1 MKKKFFLICI
11 TTIFFAG
18 MSYSAYGEQKY
29 LHLNKVV
36 AKLEAGKLIT
46 GIWCLSRSLS
56 NARSITEYNGYPNQ
70 EEAINKPMIDFLVVA
85 MEHYPYDISELR
97 AFTLGLN
104 SKREVLAKGNLQ
116 PNLSIFVRLPVEGGD
131 PVHAMIKQVLD
142 VGAHGVVIPH
152 VQNAEEAEKIVKACR
167 FVRPKESPYQNPRG
181 NRGFSPAIA
190 SYLWGISNDEYYRRA
205 DVWPLN
211 PEGDI
216 MVIIMIE
223 DIEGVKNIDSIAQ
236 VPGIGA
242 IFFGPGDYSVSSGI
256 YGGDAEEVDKA
267 LQKVKATCD
276 RAGIP
281 FVGFANIDNI
291 AQLGREKNR
300 LLIIGSDIDKT
311 GRSEKVLEYLRNNS
325 PR

>member
-1 MKKKFFLICI
+1 MKKGIIILCI
-11 TTIFFAG
+11 TVFYIVS
-18 MSYSAYGEQKY
+18 MSFSAFSEQDY

-36 AKLEAGKLIT
+36 AKLEAGKLVT
-46 GIWCLSRSLS
+46 GIWSLSTSLS
-56 NARSITEYNGYPNQ
+56 NARSIIEYNGFPSQ

-85 MEHYPYDISELR
+85 MEHYPYDISALR
-97 AFTLGLN
+97 GFTAGLN

-142 VGAHGVVIPH
+142 IGAHGIVIPH
-152 VQNAEEAEKIVKACR
+152 VQTAEEAEKIVKACR
-167 FVRPKESPYQNPRG
+167 YVRPENSPYRNPRG
-181 NRGFSPAIA
+181 NRGFSPAVA

-223 DIEGVKNIDSIAQ
+223 DIDGVNNIDSIVK

-242 IFFGPGDYSVSSGI
+242 IFFGPADYTVSSGA
-256 YGGDAEEVDKA
+256 YGTVTDKADKA
-267 LQKVKATCD
+267 LQKVKNACD
-276 RAGIP
+276 TAGIT
-281 FVGFANIDNI
+281 FVGFAGIDNI
-291 AQLGREKNR
+291 AQLSQEKNR
-300 LLIIGSDIDKT
+300 MLIIGSDIDKS
-311 GRSEKVLEYLRNNS
+311 GRAEKVLEYLRKIAS
-325 PR
+325 D